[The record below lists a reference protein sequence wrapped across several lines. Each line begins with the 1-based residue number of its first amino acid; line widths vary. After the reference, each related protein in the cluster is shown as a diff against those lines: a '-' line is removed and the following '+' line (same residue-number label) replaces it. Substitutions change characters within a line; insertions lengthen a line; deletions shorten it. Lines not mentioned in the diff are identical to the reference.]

1 MTRRRAKLGR
11 KARMNVI
18 AEQDLDRIDL
28 GDLDLWEDGPP
39 HALFTRLRR
48 EAPLHWSPLDD
59 YPHEAGFWSLTRA
72 EDLRKVSLD
81 WETFSS
87 YVGGI
92 MVLDDFGIPL
102 EGQQQQMISMDP
114 PRHDR
119 IKALFQRGF
128 TPKRIAEHEERI
140 RGIVNRVLD
149 RVAGQD
155 EVELVNEVA
164 APVVSRVIGSFIG
177 TPEEDDQRHVEETNM
192 VLGFGDEDL
201 RPTEEAVVEMMTR
214 AWNETMEYIAERRAN
229 PGMNDLMDV
238 LVHSEVDGEQL
249 SDTEIFM
256 GLGLLG
262 AAGND
267 STRSVFTSGMLGLF
281 ENPDQ
286 LSLLLDD
293 PALIPGAVEELLRF
307 YPAFAHFRRTAT
319 RDVEMHG
326 KTIREGDKVLLWY
339 VASNRDEQVYA
350 DPQRLDVTRKPDH
363 QAFGAGGRHFCL
375 GAALARLEIKVLLE
389 ETLRRFPDIEPAGEP
404 THARSLFLNQLKTLP
419 VRFSPE
425 A

>member
-1 MTRRRAKLGR
+1 MAAVVTAQL
-11 KARMNVI
+11 
-18 AEQDLDRIDL
+18 DLDRIDL
-28 GDLDLWEDGPP
+28 GDLDLWDDGPP
-39 HALFTRLRR
+39 HDLFTRLRN
-48 EAPLHWSPLDD
+48 EAPLHWSPLDQ
-59 YPHEAGFWSLTRA
+59 YPDEGGFWSLTRA
-72 EDLRKVSLD
+72 EDLRAVSLD

-140 RGIVNRVLD
+140 REIVNRVLD
-149 RVAGQD
+149 RVAARGECD
-155 EVELVNEVA
+155 LVNDVA
-164 APVVSRVIGSFIG
+164 GPVVSRVIGSFIG
-177 TPEEDDQRHVEETNM
+177 SPEEDDERHIEETNM

-201 RPTEEAVVEMMTR
+201 RPTEEAVVEMLTA
-214 AWNETMEYIAERRAN
+214 AWDETMERIAERREN
-229 PGMNDLMDV
+229 PGMNDLTDV
-238 LVHSEVDGEQL
+238 LVHSEVDGERL
-249 SDTEIFM
+249 TDSEIFM

-286 LSLLLDD
+286 RRLLLED
-293 PALIPGAVEELLRF
+293 PGLIPGAVEELLRC

-319 RDVEMHG
+319 REVEMHG
-326 KTIREGDKVLLWY
+326 KTIGEGDKVLLWY
-339 VASNRDEQVYA
+339 VSSNRDERVYD
-350 DPQRLDVTRKPDH
+350 DPQHLDVTRKPDH

-375 GAALARLEIKVLLE
+375 GAALARLEIKVLLQ
-389 ETLRRFPDIEPAGEP
+389 ETLRRFPDIELAGAP
-404 THARSLFLNQLKTLP
+404 TKARSLFLNQLKTLP
-419 VRFSPE
+419 VRFTPE
-425 A
+425 TA

>member
-1 MTRRRAKLGR
+1 MSATA
-11 KARMNVI
+11 
-18 AEQDLDRIDL
+18 QPDLTRIDL
-28 GDLDLWEDGPP
+28 GEPSLWEDGPP
-39 HALFTRLRR
+39 HELFTRLRR
-48 EAPLHWSPLDD
+48 EAPAHWSPLEQ
-59 YPHEAGFWSLTRA
+59 YPEEAGFWSLTRA
-72 EDLRKVSLD
+72 ADLRAVSLD
-81 WETFSS
+81 WQTFSS

-128 TPKRIAEHEERI
+128 TPRRIAEHEERI

-149 RVAGQD
+149 RVEDRD
-155 EVELVNEVA
+155 EVDLVNEVA
-164 APVVSRVIGSFIG
+164 GPVVSRVIGSFIG
-177 TPEEDDQRHVEETNM
+177 TPEEDDQRHMEETNL
-192 VLGFGDEDL
+192 VLGFGDDDL
-201 RPTEEAVVEMMTR
+201 RPSEEAVIEVMTR
-214 AWNETMEYIAERRAN
+214 AWDETMEMIAERRET
-229 PGMNDLMDV
+229 PGMDDLMDV
-238 LVHSEVDGEQL
+238 LVHSEVDGEKL

-281 ENPDQ
+281 ESPDQ
-286 LSLLLDD
+286 LDLLRAD
-293 PALIPGAVEELLRF
+293 PGLVPNAVEELLRM

-326 KTIREGDKVLLWY
+326 ETIREGDKVLLWY
-339 VASNRDEQVYA
+339 VASNRDEDVYE
-350 DPQRLDVTRKPDH
+350 DPQRLDVTRRPDH

-375 GAALARLEIKVLLE
+375 GAALARLEIRTLLS
-389 ETLRRFPDIEPAGEP
+389 ETLRRFPRIELAGEP
-404 THARSLFLNQLKTLP
+404 SKARSMFLNQLKTLP
-419 VRFSPE
+419 VRLNP
-425 A
+425 

>member
-1 MTRRRAKLGR
+1 
-11 KARMNVI
+11 
-18 AEQDLDRIDL
+18 
-28 GDLDLWEDGPP
+28 
-39 HALFTRLRR
+39 
-48 EAPLHWSPLDD
+48 
-59 YPHEAGFWSLTRA
+59 
-72 EDLRKVSLD
+72 VSLD
-81 WETFSS
+81 WQTFSS

-140 RGIVNRVLD
+140 REIVNRVLD
-149 RVAGQD
+149 RVAARGECD
-155 EVELVNEVA
+155 LVSDVA
-164 APVVSRVIGSFIG
+164 GPVVSRVIGSFIG
-177 TPEEDDQRHVEETNM
+177 SPEEDDQRHIEETNM
-192 VLGFGDEDL
+192 VLGFGDDDL
-201 RPTEEAVVEMMTR
+201 RPTEEAVVEMLTA
-214 AWNETMEYIAERRAN
+214 AWDETMERIAERRES
-229 PGMNDLMDV
+229 PGMNDLTDV
-238 LVHSEVDGEQL
+238 LVHSEVDGERL
-249 SDTEIFM
+249 TDTEIFM

-286 LSLLLDD
+286 LQLLRED
-293 PALIPGAVEELLRF
+293 PGLIDGAVEELLRC

-326 KTIREGDKVLLWY
+326 KTVRDGDKVLLWY
-339 VASNRDEQVYA
+339 VSSNRDERVYSE
-350 DPQRLDVTRKPDH
+350 PQRLDITRSPDH

-375 GAALARLEIKVLLE
+375 GAALARLEIRTLLS
-389 ETLRRFPDIEPAGEP
+389 ETLRRFPDIELAGEP
-404 THARSLFLNQLKTLP
+404 AKARSLFLNQLKTLP
-419 VRFSPE
+419 VRLN

>member
-1 MTRRRAKLGR
+1 MAERELGQ
-11 KARMNVI
+11 V
-18 AEQDLDRIDL
+18 DL
-28 GDLDLWEDGPP
+28 GDLELWADGPP
-39 HALFTRLRR
+39 HELFARLRR
-48 EAPLHWSPLDD
+48 EAPVHWSPLDD
-59 YPHEAGFWSLTRA
+59 YPDEAGFWSLTRA
-72 EDLRKVSLD
+72 EDLRRVSLD

-149 RVAGQD
+149 RVEGRD

-238 LVHSEVDGEQL
+238 LVHSEVDGEKL

-267 STRSVFTSGMLGLF
+267 STRSVFTNGMLGLF

-286 LSLLLDD
+286 LRLLRDD
-293 PALIPGAVEELLRF
+293 PALIEGAVEEFLRM

-319 RDVEMHG
+319 RDVELHG
-326 KTIREGDKVLLWY
+326 QTIREGDKVLLWY
-339 VASNRDEQVYA
+339 VSSNRDETVYA
-350 DPQRLDVTRKPDH
+350 DPQRLDVTRRPDH

-375 GAALARLEIKVLLE
+375 GAALARLEIKTLLT
-389 ETLRRFPDIEPAGEP
+389 ETLRRFPDDRARRRADQGAVAVPEPAEDAAGP
-404 THARSLFLNQLKTLP
+404 PQRLTRAGWTRSRQCGRLAP
-419 VRFSPE
+419 
-425 A
+425 

>member
-1 MTRRRAKLGR
+1 
-11 KARMNVI
+11 MNVI
-18 AEQDLDRIDL
+18 AAQDLDEVDV
-28 GDLDLWEDGPP
+28 GDLELWNDGPP
-39 HALFTRLRR
+39 HELFTRLRN
-48 EAPLHWSPLDD
+48 EAPVHWSPLAE
-59 YPHEAGFWSLTRA
+59 YPQEGGFWSLTRA
-72 EDLRKVSLD
+72 ADLRLVSLD
-81 WETFSS
+81 WQTFSS

-140 RGIVNRVLD
+140 RAIVNRVLD
-149 RVAGQD
+149 RVAERG
-155 EVELVNEVA
+155 ECELVNEVSG
-164 APVVSRVIGSFIG
+164 PVVSRVIGSFIG
-177 TPEEDDQRHVEETNM
+177 TPEEDDQRHMEETNM

-201 RPTEEAVVEMMTR
+201 RPTEEAVVEVMTR
-214 AWNETMEYIAERRAN
+214 AWDETMELVAERRET
-229 PGMNDLMDV
+229 PGNSDDLIEV
-238 LVHSEVDGEQL
+238 LVHSEVDGEKL
-249 SDTEIFM
+249 SDAEIFM

-286 LSLLLDD
+286 LVLLLDD
-293 PALIPGAVEELLRF
+293 PSLIPGAVEELLRC

-339 VASNRDEQVYA
+339 VASNRDENVYD

-389 ETLRRFPDIEPAGEP
+389 ETLRRFPDIELAGEP
-404 THARSLFLNQLKTLP
+404 TKARSLFLNQLKTLP
-419 VRFSPE
+419 VRFTPTP
-425 A
+425 AG

>member
-1 MTRRRAKLGR
+1 
-11 KARMNVI
+11 MNVI

-28 GDLDLWEDGPP
+28 GDLDLWDDGPP

-48 EAPLHWSPLDD
+48 EAPLHWSPLNE
-59 YPHEAGFWSLTRA
+59 YPAERGFWSLTRA
-72 EDLRKVSLD
+72 DDLRKVSLD
-81 WETFSS
+81 WQTFSS

-140 RGIVNRVLD
+140 RGIVNDKLD
-149 RVAGQD
+149 LVCDRGECDLVTEVAG
-155 EVELVNEVA
+155 
-164 APVVSRVIGSFIG
+164 PVVSRVIGSLIG
-177 TPEEDDQRHVEETNM
+177 SDPADDQRHLEETNM
-192 VLGFGDEDL
+192 VLGFGDDEL
-201 RPTEEAVVEMMTR
+201 RPTEEAVIEMMSR
-214 AWNETMEYIAERRAN
+214 NWDETMEIVAERRAN
-229 PGMNDLMDV
+229 PGQDDLIDV
-238 LVHSEVDGEQL
+238 LVHSEVDGEKL
-249 SDTEIFM
+249 SDAEIFM

-267 STRSVFTSGMLGLF
+267 STRSVFTSGILGLF

-286 LSLLLDD
+286 LALLLED
-293 PALIPGAVEELLRF
+293 PSLIPGAVEELLRC

-339 VASNRDEQVYA
+339 VASNRDETVYD

-375 GAALARLEIKVLLE
+375 GAALARLEIKALLE
-389 ETLRRFPDIEPAGEP
+389 ETLRRFPDIELAGEP
-404 THARSLFLNQLKTLP
+404 TKARSLFLNQLKTLP
-419 VRFSPE
+419 VRFTPQPPG
-425 A
+425 

>member
-1 MTRRRAKLGR
+1 MTD
-11 KARMNVI
+11 MSVI
-18 AEQDLDRIDL
+18 AARELGQVDL
-28 GDLDLWEDGPP
+28 GDLELWSDGPP
-39 HALFTRLRR
+39 HELLARLRR
-48 EAPLHWSPLDD
+48 EAPVHWSPLDD
-59 YPHEAGFWSLTRA
+59 YPDEAGFWSLTRA
-72 EDLRKVSLD
+72 EDLRRVSLD

-140 RGIVNRVLD
+140 RGIVNGVLD
-149 RVAGQD
+149 RVEGRE

-177 TPEEDDQRHVEETNM
+177 TPESDDQRHVEETNM

-267 STRSVFTSGMLGLF
+267 STRSVFTNGMLGLF

-286 LSLLLDD
+286 LRLLRDD
-293 PALIPGAVEELLRF
+293 PALIEGAVEEFLRM

-319 RDVEMHG
+319 REVELCG
-326 KTIREGDKVLLWY
+326 QTIREGDKVLLWY
-339 VASNRDEQVYA
+339 VSSNRDESVYA
-350 DPQRLDVTRKPDH
+350 DPQRLDVTRRPDH

-375 GAALARLEIKVLLE
+375 GAALARLEIKTLLT
-389 ETLRRFPDIEPAGEP
+389 ETLRRFGHIELAGEP
-404 THARSLFLNQLKTLP
+404 AKARSLFLNQLKTLP
-419 VRFSPE
+419 VRLN